1 MKEIWAKME
10 WDEKKAVKGSKTY
23 DGEVKGG
30 EGGDSGQTLVTV
42 VMFPCLPVCPFLMN
56 QMLWPES
63 NSRSTIA
70 LTSSVISRK
79 VGHILNI
86 K

>member
-30 EGGDSGQTLVTV
+30 EGGDSVQLMVTV
-42 VMFPCLPVCPFLMN
+42 VMFPCLPVRPFLMN
-56 QMLWPES
+56 QL
-63 NSRSTIA
+63 
-70 LTSSVISRK
+70 L
-79 VGHILNI
+79 
-86 K
+86 